1 MTPIN
6 LNKPLPSWLLLTP
19 EGVTV
24 TLAYKANVGGVVV
37 DKLSM
42 RAPSVKDMEAAKA
55 ASGGEMDKLE
65 KNLFCSL
72 VMASAD
78 ELTALKIKDYNR
90 LQAGYFR
97 LVEDDDV

>member
-1 MTPIN
+1 MPPIN
-6 LNKPLPSWLLLTP
+6 LNKPLPSWLALTD

-24 TLAYKANVGGVVV
+24 TLAYKANIGGVVV
-37 DKLSM
+37 DKLTM

-72 VMASAD
+72 LAASDA

-97 LVEDDDV
+97 LVEDDDL

>member
-6 LNKPLPSWLLLTP
+6 LNKPLPSWLALTD

-24 TLAYKANVGGVVV
+24 TLAYKATVGGVVL

-42 RAPSVKDMEAAKA
+42 RAPSVKDVEAAKA
-55 ASGGEMDKLE
+55 AGGGQADKMEM
-65 KNLFCSL
+65 NLFASL
-72 VMASAD
+72 AMLSPA
-78 ELTALKIKDYNR
+78 ELTDLKMKDYNR

-97 LVEDDDV
+97 LVEDDDL